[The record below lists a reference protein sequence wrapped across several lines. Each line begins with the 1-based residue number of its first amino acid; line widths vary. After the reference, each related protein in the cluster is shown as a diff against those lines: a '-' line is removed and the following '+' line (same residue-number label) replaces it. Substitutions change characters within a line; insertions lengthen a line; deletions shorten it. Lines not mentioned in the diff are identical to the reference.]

1 MADFTAS
8 TGLRDVI
15 AEYLDTLTYY
25 ITLHDATGGIVAGD
39 TYSAGVRGE
48 LATAYGYTRGTKT
61 IDLTNTGGVLDGPD
75 ATWTA
80 SGGSIG
86 PAAYAAIWISTDGNA
101 AGARLLTVDDKS
113 ATPQTAT
120 DGLTMTAGTPTAPI
134 TIPTPA

>member
-8 TGLRDVI
+8 TGLRNLI
-15 AEYLDTLTYY
+15 GTFLDGCYY
-25 ITLHDATGGIVAGD
+25 WVTLHDATGGFVAGD

-48 LATAYGYTRGTKT
+48 LATNYGYTRGAKT
-61 IDLTNTGGVLDGPD
+61 LDLTNTNGVLDGLD
-75 ATWTA
+75 AVWTA

-86 PAAYAAIWISTDGNA
+86 PASYAAVWANSTNTVTGAVLIS
-101 AGARLLTVDDKS
+101 VDDKA

-120 DGLTMTAGTPTAPI
+120 DGQTMTAGITNPI